1 MAICLYCWKLIQV
14 NDEKP
19 KKVYASAIYRY
30 IERLEPADLMKQHW
44 DYSCSKAKTRDGL
57 ARIIQNAWRRF
68 KERDPSNAR
77 LAWLSLPNDNILEDK
92 KFLGLT
98 SHEVKNP
105 QTREQFNQWRT
116 KWIEIYKNY
125 YMMCS
130 SIIIRQYEEYYI
142 PYNWIDSKKSQ
153 LRVRFQKRLLE
164 IEA

>member
-1 MAICLYCWKLIQV
+1 MAICLNCWKLIQV

-44 DYSCSKAKTRDGL
+44 DYSCSKAKTRD
-57 ARIIQNAWRRF
+57 
-68 KERDPSNAR
+68 ERDPSNAR
-77 LAWLSLPNDNILEDK
+77 LAWLSLPNNNIPEDK

-105 QTREQFNQWRT
+105 QTREQFNQWCT
-116 KWIEIYKNY
+116 KWIEIYKND
-125 YMMCS
+125 YMMRS
-130 SIIIRQYEEYYI
+130 SIIIRKYEEYYI

-153 LRVRFQKRLLE
+153 LRIRFQKRLLE